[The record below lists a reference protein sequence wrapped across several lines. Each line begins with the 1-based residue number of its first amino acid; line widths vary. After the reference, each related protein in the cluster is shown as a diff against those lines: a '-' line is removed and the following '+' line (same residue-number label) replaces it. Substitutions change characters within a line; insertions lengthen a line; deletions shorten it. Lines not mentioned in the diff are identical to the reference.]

1 MFTFFRCIFGPRVY
15 RLYKNESSQGKD
27 YTGNSLEHYS
37 DGIVRTALFSLSMA
51 WSLGLYTSPLLASLM
66 YRRGYFTT
74 EGMITLYKLSST
86 VGLIF
91 FVSMFIRGV
100 GRMMNSDYLNFIAAL
115 DAYKQNK
122 SRDIKFQMAR
132 YDFDFKEWPIDF
144 YWNET
149 LVDQSKPKTYICK
162 TTHKNGIFDK
172 LTGLPCDILSYIA
185 IHTFGRMM
193 IYPGSIGL
201 LNTFLSPILLKGRSK
216 LVEEHNGQRFKLLT
230 KDGNEIDSMFVDR
243 RNNGNFANGNIL
255 VICCE
260 GNAGFYEYGITGT
273 PIEAGYSVLGWNHPG
288 FAYSTGLPF
297 PNQELNAADVVMQF
311 AIYKLGFKLENIV
324 IYAWS
329 IGGFSATWLA
339 MNYPDIKGL
348 VLDATFDD
356 LVTLAIPRMP
366 ISWKP
371 LVVKTIRDYMDLNN
385 AEQLCKY
392 PGPVLMIRRTKD
404 EIISTKASRSIQTNR
419 GNDLLIK
426 FLQVRYPNIV
436 NNETLWALKEWLAGD
451 KSHQNILWTQQG
463 VEEDLCNATL
473 ISYIE
478 ENGAGFPLL
487 IGEHMSADMKIQL
500 LLFLAEK
507 YMIDFDSTHCVP
519 LPGRVFRLPWDFG
532 QLSVGGSE
540 SQGQQSHI

>member
-37 DGIVRTALFSLSMA
+37 DGIVKTALFSLSMA
-51 WSLGLYTSPLLASLM
+51 WSLGLYTFPLLASLM

-122 SRDIKFQMAR
+122 SRDVKFQMAR

-149 LVDQSKPKTYICK
+149 LVDQSKPKTYISK
-162 TTHKNGIFDK
+162 ATHKNGIFDK

-243 RNNGNFANGNIL
+243 RNNVNFANGNIL

-297 PNQELNAADVVMQF
+297 PNQELNATDVVMQF
-311 AIYKLGFKLENIV
+311 AIYKLGFKVENIV

-339 MNYPDIKGL
+339 MNYPDIRGL

-366 ISWKP
+366 VSWKP

-426 FLQVRYPNIV
+426 FLQV
-436 NNETLWALKEWLAGD
+436 
-451 KSHQNILWTQQG
+451 
-463 VEEDLCNATL
+463 
-473 ISYIE
+473 
-478 ENGAGFPLL
+478 
-487 IGEHMSADMKIQL
+487 
-500 LLFLAEK
+500 
-507 YMIDFDSTHCVP
+507 
-519 LPGRVFRLPWDFG
+519 
-532 QLSVGGSE
+532 
-540 SQGQQSHI
+540 

>member
-1 MFTFFRCIFGPRVY
+1 MLTFFRCVFGPRVY

-27 YTGNSLEHYS
+27 YTGNPLEHYS

-100 GRMMNSDYLNFIAAL
+100 GRIMNSDYLNFVAAL

-122 SRDIKFQMAR
+122 SRDIKFQMAQ
-132 YDFDFKEWPIDF
+132 YDFDFKEWPVDF
-144 YWNET
+144 YWNESV
-149 LVDQSKPKTYICK
+149 VDQSKPKTYISK
-162 TTHKNGIFDK
+162 AARRNSIFDK
-172 LTGLPCDILSYIA
+172 VTSLPCDILSYFA

-216 LVEEHNGQRFKLLT
+216 LVEEYNGERFKLLT

-243 RNNGNFANGNIL
+243 RNNANFANGNIL
-255 VICCE
+255 
-260 GNAGFYEYGITGT
+260 
-273 PIEAGYSVLGWNHPG
+273 
-288 FAYSTGLPF
+288 GLPF
-297 PNQELNAADVVMQF
+297 PNQELNAVDVVMQF
-311 AIYKLGFKLENIV
+311 ALSKLNFKLENIV
-324 IYAWS
+324 VYAWS
-329 IGGFSATWLA
+329 IGGFSATWVA
-339 MNYPDIKGL
+339 MNYPDIRGL

-366 ISWKP
+366 VSWKP

-392 PGPVLMIRRTKD
+392 PGPVLLIRRTKD

-426 FLQVRYPNIV
+426 FLQARYPNIV
-436 NNETLWALKEWLAGD
+436 NNETLWALKDWLAGD
-451 KSHQNILWTQQG
+451 KNHQSVLWSHQG

-473 ISYIE
+473 MSYIE
-478 ENGAGFPLL
+478 ENGPEFPML

-500 LLFLAEK
+500 VLFLADK

-532 QLSVGGSE
+532 HLSVSGSP
-540 SQGQQSHI
+540 SDQGQQSHI